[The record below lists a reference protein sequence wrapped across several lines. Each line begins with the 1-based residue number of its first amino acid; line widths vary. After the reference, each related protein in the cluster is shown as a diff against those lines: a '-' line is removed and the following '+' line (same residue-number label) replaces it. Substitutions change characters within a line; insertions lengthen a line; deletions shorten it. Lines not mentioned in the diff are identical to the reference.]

1 MTGNVD
7 GNVTTALAQSPV
19 SEPAFQ
25 LTGVFRLPPQL
36 LGDAAKRLAWLSVF
50 IAVLIVIVEA
60 FQLYAQPK
68 LAPVLK
74 DPVNQLLSLGAVLM
88 GVSMFILER
97 KKLVT
102 PSTLLGMGMVFE
114 IVVAFSIAMVETS
127 WPLNP
132 DEPVLGLSSLGPW
145 IVAVGV
151 IIPNR
156 PVWTFATAF
165 AAATM
170 WPVAYA
176 INYARLGFSLP
187 PWGTLLA
194 WPVINYLLAVLAY
207 LIGRRIYG
215 TAIAAQSAIDLGSYR
230 LVAPIGKGG
239 MGEVWRASHQML
251 ARAAAI
257 KLIKAEAITGQ
268 SARQAI
274 LSLKRFRREANVI
287 ASLQSPHTVYLYD
300 FGTSKDG
307 RWYYVMELLDG
318 ISLQELVENF
328 GPVPGPRVAAILQQ
342 ACESLEE
349 AHQQGLVHRDLKPSN
364 IMLCKLALQHDFVK
378 VLDFGLAK
386 FVGPAEA
393 TQLTMEGVT
402 AGTPA
407 YMAPEIAL
415 GHADVDARA
424 DIYALGC
431 IAYFMLTGTLV
442 FPDESPMSMALKQ
455 VQETPDPP
463 SRRTELPIAPDL
475 ERLVLHCLEKKAADR
490 PDSARA
496 VADRLAACNL
506 PAWTAEDAT
515 AWWERHLPPTST
527 LRISAIPPTHTPP
540 IVQKI

>member
-1 MTGNVD
+1 MTPNAP
-7 GNVTTALAQSPV
+7 GNVTTALAQTPLT
-19 SEPAFQ
+19 EPALP

-36 LGDAAKRLAWLSVF
+36 LGDAARRLGYLSVF

-68 LAPVLK
+68 LQPVLE
-74 DPVNQLLSLGAVLM
+74 DPVNQLLSLAAVLM
-88 GVSMFILER
+88 GLGMFILER
-97 KKLVT
+97 RKLVT
-102 PSTLLGMGMVFE
+102 PSTLLGIGMVFE

-132 DEPVLGLSSLGPW
+132 DEPVMGLSSLGPW

-156 PVWTFATAF
+156 PLWTLATAV

-176 INYARLGFSLP
+176 INDARFGFTPP

-194 WPVINYLLAVLAY
+194 WPVINYLLAVAAY
-207 LIGRRIYG
+207 LIGKRIYG

-257 KLIKAEAITGQ
+257 KLIKAEAIAGQ
-268 SARQAI
+268 SARQAT
-274 LSLKRFRREANVI
+274 LSLRRFRREANVI

-318 ISLQELVENF
+318 ISLQELVSNF
-328 GPVPGPRVAAILQQ
+328 GPVPGPRVVAILQQ

-431 IAYFMLTGTLV
+431 VAYFMLTGTLV

-463 SRRTELPIAPDL
+463 SSRTELPISPDL
-475 ERLVLHCLEKKAADR
+475 ERLVMHCLEKKAADR
-490 PDSARA
+490 PASARE

-506 PAWTAEDAT
+506 AVWTADDAT

-527 LRISAIPPTHTPP
+527 LRISAIPAMHTPP

>member
-1 MTGNVD
+1 MTQPAGANL
-7 GNVTTALAQSPV
+7 TTALAQTPV
-19 SEPAFQ
+19 SEPAVP

-36 LGDAAKRLAWLSVF
+36 LGDAARRLAFLSVF
-50 IAVLIVIVEA
+50 IAILIVLVEA

-74 DPVNQLLSLGAVLM
+74 DPVNQLLSVASVLM
-88 GVSMFILER
+88 GLSLFILER

-102 PSTLLGMGMVFE
+102 ASTLLGLGMIFE

-132 DEPVLGLSSLGPW
+132 DQPVLGLSSLGPW

-156 PVWTFATAF
+156 PIWTFATAL
-165 AAATM
+165 AAATT

-194 WPVINYLLAVLAY
+194 WPTINYLLAVLAY
-207 LIGRRIYG
+207 LIGKRIYG
-215 TAIAAQSAIDLGSYR
+215 TAIVAQSAIDLGSYR

-257 KLIKAEAITGQ
+257 KLIKAEAIVGQ
-268 SARQAI
+268 SARQAS

-287 ASLQSPHTVYLYD
+287 AGLQSPHTVYLYD
-300 FGTSKDG
+300 FGTSRDG

-318 ISLQELVENF
+318 ISLQELVTNF
-328 GPVPGPRVAAILQQ
+328 GPVPASRVAAILRQ
-342 ACESLEE
+342 ACDSLEE

-364 IMLCKLALQHDFVK
+364 IMLCKLALQYDFVK

-431 IAYFMLTGTLV
+431 IGYFMLTGGLV

-455 VQETPDPP
+455 VQETPEPP
-463 SRRTELPIAPDL
+463 SRRTELPIPPDL
-475 ERLVLHCLEKKAADR
+475 ERLVMHCLEKKPDGR
-490 PDSARA
+490 PASARE
-496 VADRLAACNL
+496 VADRLAACGL
-506 PAWTAEDAT
+506 PPWTAEDAT

-527 LRISAIPPTHTPP
+527 LRISAIPASHTPAM
-540 IVQKI
+540 VQKI